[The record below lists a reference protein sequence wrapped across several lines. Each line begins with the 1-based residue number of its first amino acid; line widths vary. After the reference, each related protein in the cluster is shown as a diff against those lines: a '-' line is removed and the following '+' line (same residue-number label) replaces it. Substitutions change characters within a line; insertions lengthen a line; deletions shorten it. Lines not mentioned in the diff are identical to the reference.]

1 MTSDDLP
8 SIETPNEVSTS
19 DDASSDVSYDRAA
32 EVRKILQ
39 DDDTLL
45 GRVFRH
51 DQAGLTPTQM
61 AQAEGNE
68 GVGFV
73 YTYRAQIRALVDGDI
88 PTSPTI
94 ARQAARRVRKWL
106 KTLDLSSGLKADLED
121 LESKLTS
128 RAEDVAAQSKE
139 LGSAVTATEKAVATG
154 TPGIYVYTLPHY
166 LRHPI
171 DSDTGKTLLKVG
183 HSARDA
189 HYRAGSAGRL
199 TALPEDPILLRMYPV
214 EESAA
219 REKEFHAWLRD
230 ADHHAGRTRR
240 GGSEWFVT
248 STKFLD
254 RVAKALGLDVQVVND
269 FDAGEE

>member
-1 MTSDDLP
+1 
-8 SIETPNEVSTS
+8 V
-19 DDASSDVSYDRAA
+19 RA
-32 EVRKILQ
+32 ILEA
-39 DDDTLL
+39 DDTLL
-45 GRVFRH
+45 GRVYRH
-51 DQAGLTPTQM
+51 DQAGLTPAEM

-73 YTYRAQIRALVDGDI
+73 YTYRTQIKALVDGDI

-94 ARQAARRVRKWL
+94 AQQAARRVRKWL
-106 KTLDLSSGLKADLED
+106 KTLDLSAALKADLED

-128 RAEDVAAQSKE
+128 RAEDVAAQTKE
-139 LGSAVTATEKAVATG
+139 LDTAVTATENAIASG

-166 LRHPI
+166 LKHPI
-171 DSDTGKTLLKVG
+171 DADTGKTLLKVG

-199 TALPEDPILLRMYPV
+199 TALPEDPILLRIYPV

-219 REKEFHAWLRD
+219 REKDFHAWLRD

-254 RVAKALGLDVQVVND
+254 RVAKSLGLEIRVIND
-269 FDAGEE
+269 FEAGED